1 MIEQRTRRLPMLGRV
16 MSTLIATLVVA
27 LLLLGITAAGWAILY
42 LIRTA
47 P

>member
-1 MIEQRTRRLPMLGRV
+1 MIEQTTRRLPLLGRV
-16 MSTLIATLVVA
+16 MSGLIATLVMV
-27 LLLLGITAAGWAILY
+27 LLVLGITAAGWAILY